1 MNITHKRCLAERARN
16 IPLYLHA
23 YAFHLNMRYERILP
37 GDLLDLARQHHL
49 QGVKIHVEDGES
61 QSLRMMS
68 DRQLLDFR
76 KKAADYALDIH
87 IETSAS
93 DKETLD
99 EAIRLALA
107 TGASSVRFYPRYEG
121 YLKDVMEKISKDIK
135 YLSQFDDC
143 GLSFTIEQHE
153 DLKGEELVS
162 LVEHSGMKNLSI
174 LFDFGNMINANEK
187 PLDALKVMAPYITQV
202 HVKDAK
208 IIKDGSGWA
217 HEACRS
223 GHGDLPMEEMLRVL
237 LLLGEDRPQ
246 VIAFGLEEEVD
257 YFAPAFRF
265 DDEGENPWIPWRS
278 ASFTPLPGKDKVDQ
292 RLALESEHAIEQINY
307 IRNICASFINEELSC
322 YK

>member
-1 MNITHKRCLAERARN
+1 MKTTERVCLAERASN

-37 GDLLDLARQHHL
+37 GDLLDIAHQHQL
-49 QGVKIHVEDGES
+49 QGVKIHVEDGET
-61 QSLRMMS
+61 QALQMLS
-68 DRQLLDFR
+68 DHQLFDFR
-76 KKAADYALDIH
+76 KKAEDYGLDVN

-93 DKETLD
+93 DKKTLD
-99 EAIRLALA
+99 DAIRIARA

-121 YLKDVMEKISKDIK
+121 HLQDVMEKIALDIQ

-143 GLSFTIEQHE
+143 GLTFTIEQHE

-162 LVEHSGMKNLSI
+162 LVKQSGMKNLSI

-187 PLDALKVMAPYITQV
+187 PLDALNVMAPYITQV

-208 IIKDGSGWA
+208 IIQDGSGWA

-223 GHGDLPMEEMLRVL
+223 GHGDLPMEEMIRAL
-237 LLLGEDRPQ
+237 LLLGEDKPQ
-246 VIAFGLEEEVD
+246 VISFGLEEEVD

-265 DDEGENPWIPWRS
+265 DDEGDNPWIPWRT
-278 ASFTPLPGKDKVDQ
+278 ASYTPLPDADKVDA
-292 RLALESEHAIEQINY
+292 RLAQESEHAIEQIHY
-307 IRNICASFINEELSC
+307 VRNICNKFINEN
-322 YK
+322 